1 MNGGVLRLLV
11 IGTGRMG
18 RLIEALGAEYR
29 CEVVATLD
37 RAANPGGT
45 GITTALCRGIDVA
58 MEFTH
63 PESAAANLA
72 ALARCGVHTVIGTT
86 GWGADQAA
94 LQRLAAEQ
102 QIGVV
107 AAANFSIG
115 AHVIDA
121 ACERAASLLQQA
133 GGYGAFIHE
142 QHHAAK
148 RDAPSGTALM
158 LRDAVVRGGWL
169 GNIDVSST
177 RAGHIPGTHVVG
189 FDGAAE
195 TITLSHVVR
204 DRATF
209 AQGALV
215 AAHFVARRRGWFT
228 MRDVIAER

>member
-1 MNGGVLRLLV
+1 MSDPRLRLLV

-18 RLIEALGAEYR
+18 QLVAALAPGHG
-29 CEVVATLD
+29 CEVAAVLD

-45 GITTALCRGIDVA
+45 GITPALCRDVDVA
-58 MEFTH
+58 MEFTR
-63 PESAAANLA
+63 PEAAAANLA

-86 GWGADQAA
+86 GWGSDDAA
-94 LQRLAAEQ
+94 LKGLVAEAS
-102 QIGVV
+102 IGVV

-115 AHVIDA
+115 AHVLEA
-121 ACERAASLLQQA
+121 ASARAAALLQQA

-158 LRDAVVRGGWL
+158 LRDGVVRGGWE
-169 GNIDVSST
+169 GAIDVSSA

-209 AQGALV
+209 AHGALV
-215 AAHFVARRRGWFT
+215 AARFVAGRRGWFT
-228 MRDVIAER
+228 MRDVLGL